1 MFLAS
6 IVFAQKTT
14 LRIRII
20 DTDSLQPIP
29 YASIS
34 NSKGLAYLSDEK
46 GAIIVDWNLKDT
58 MVVRA
63 LGYAPRYMILEGYN
77 TNNLIRIELKALA
90 YELPSATIKGIS
102 NKQEL
107 KQAILR
113 MRVKENPYADIKGTN
128 FYKGPFLA
136 PKPTAMSPISLI
148 YSTDW
153 AKRQRSKK
161 WSKNLIIPQ
170 IK

>member
-1 MFLAS
+1 M
-6 IVFAQKTT
+6 I
-14 LRIRII
+14 
-20 DTDSLQPIP
+20 
-29 YASIS
+29 
-34 NSKGLAYLSDEK
+34 
-46 GAIIVDWNLKDT
+46 
-58 MVVRA
+58 VRA

-90 YELPSATIKGIS
+90 YVLPPSATIKGIS

-128 FYKGPFLA
+128 FYKGPFIP
-136 PKPTAMSPISLI
+136 PKPTAMNPISLI

-153 AKRQRSKK
+153 AKRQRSKNGPK
-161 WSKNLIIPQ
+161 T
-170 IK
+170 